1 MDRETRMVEVSKII
15 NGLND
20 THTSKISRLA
30 ILSSFSRLSMAFN
43 MLVFPL
49 FVLAIGLDEAFY
61 GLMVAAAGYVQGVV
75 VFPAGLFSDR
85 NGRGVAILFG
95 GILAGICLILIP
107 FAVNP
112 ILILILYA
120 ITGFGSGFT
129 RTSIDS
135 LLADH
140 TKKGDERTRS
150 YGYTTAAATLTA
162 VVGSFVAGLLLDP
175 IAFPWISEEMVRYA
189 ILFFIMGFFRIAT
202 GISGILTHRWLI
214 VNDPLENSIEVDL
227 ESEEEATTIRQD
239 TETALLFGSSQA
251 LVGFSSGMVI
261 PYMILW
267 IYAMFNPDP
276 IVLGAVPAIANI
288 TLATGVLAVG
298 LFSERIGKIKT
309 ITLLYVMA
317 PILMIGI
324 VYSPWFLLM
333 LVFYVGRNAVAN
345 MNRPA
350 FSSLFMGEIAASRR
364 ARSLAIT
371 RVMWQFPRQTGT
383 LTTAFILGFFGGI
396 VQFGVVV
403 FPIAMLLYPIS
414 VIPLYYATKRNAKHR
429 QLVEQA
435 EPNLM

>member
-1 MDRETRMVEVSKII
+1 
-15 NGLND
+15 
-20 THTSKISRLA
+20 
-30 ILSSFSRLSMAFN
+30 
-43 MLVFPL
+43 
-49 FVLAIGLDEAFY
+49 
-61 GLMVAAAGYVQGVV
+61 
-75 VFPAGLFSDR
+75 
-85 NGRGVAILFG
+85 
-95 GILAGICLILIP
+95 
-107 FAVNP
+107 
-112 ILILILYA
+112 
-120 ITGFGSGFT
+120 
-129 RTSIDS
+129 
-135 LLADH
+135 
-140 TKKGDERTRS
+140 
-150 YGYTTAAATLTA
+150 
-162 VVGSFVAGLLLDP
+162 VGSFVAGLLLDP

-202 GISGILTHRWLI
+202 GVSGILTHRWLV

-227 ESEEEATTIRQD
+227 ESEEEATTVRQD
-239 TETALLFGSSQA
+239 TETALLFGFSQS

-276 IVLGAVPAIANI
+276 VVLGAVPAIANI

-298 LFSERIGKIKT
+298 LFSERIGKIRT
-309 ITLLYVMA
+309 ITLLYIMA

-333 LVFYVGRNAVAN
+333 IVFYVSRNAVAN

-396 VQFGVVV
+396 VQFGVIV

-414 VIPLYYATKRNAKHR
+414 VIPLYFAMKRNAKRR
-429 QLVEQA
+429 QPVEHSK
-435 EPNLM
+435 LD